1 MKRAIFVFGAIGGL
15 GVPLIFALLGW
26 GLRTFAPEAHPS
38 LRDVELPLWPM
49 STMFADDPSGRHWL
63 YLPLAAIL
71 SNALIYAA
79 IGAMSAWGRS
89 NIAAFGAALLAA
101 IAILVAVQQ
110 AFGTGPAGLV
120 IAAALAVTGLWIH
133 HRIGRGGQAADPE
146 IDAS

>member
-1 MKRAIFVFGAIGGL
+1 MKRAILVFGAIGGL
-15 GVPLIFALLGW
+15 GMPLLFALLGW
-26 GLRTFAPEAHPS
+26 GVRTFAPEAQPS

-49 STMFADDPSGRHWL
+49 SRMFADDPSGRHWL

-89 NIAAFGAALLAA
+89 NVVAFGAALLAA
-101 IAILVAVQQ
+101 VGIPVAAQQ
-110 AFGTGPAGLV
+110 AFGTGPAGLAV
-120 IAAALAVTGLWIH
+120 AAALAVTGLWIH

-146 IDAS
+146 IGAS